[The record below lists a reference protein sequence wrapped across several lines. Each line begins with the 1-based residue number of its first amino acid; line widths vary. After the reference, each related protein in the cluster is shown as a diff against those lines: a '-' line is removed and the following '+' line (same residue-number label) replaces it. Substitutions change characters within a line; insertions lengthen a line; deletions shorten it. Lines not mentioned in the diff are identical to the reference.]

1 VDHVWTCR
9 CCGKQYHELPLSF
22 APYAPDPW
30 FAVPEPEREKR
41 AILGSDQCV
50 IDDKQFYI
58 LGCLEIPS

>member
-1 VDHVWTCR
+1 MDHVWTCR